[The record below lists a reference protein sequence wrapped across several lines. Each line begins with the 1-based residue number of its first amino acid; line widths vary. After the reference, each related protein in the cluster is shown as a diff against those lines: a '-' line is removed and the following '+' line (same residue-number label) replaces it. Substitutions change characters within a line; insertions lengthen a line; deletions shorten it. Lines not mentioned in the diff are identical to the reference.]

1 MEFAPL
7 MLSFWRDHLGKHT
20 FKDEIVYFE
29 IKKLPSEFQDEY
41 LCQKKLMHIILI
53 RKLARNPVDLLTR
66 IVRNNKLVTDVCR
79 LLGYQSRF
87 QSEKMRKGRNS
98 PR

>member
-1 MEFAPL
+1 
-7 MLSFWRDHLGKHT
+7 
-20 FKDEIVYFE
+20 
-29 IKKLPSEFQDEY
+29 
-41 LCQKKLMHIILI
+41 MHIILI